1 MNQIK
6 LCGDIEAMPILSH
19 VNHNRE
25 FLSFPLSIQ
34 RLSGTY
40 DTIRVIAP
48 ALLCTGLS
56 KDSTISLAGEL
67 RSYNDREAE
76 HNRLKISAWARE
88 ITLCEE
94 AHTNSVH
101 LIGTLCKPAAYR
113 RTPFGREIA
122 DMMLCVER
130 EYATGTIHRCD
141 YIPCIAWGSVARL
154 CASLPPKSVIELE
167 GRIQSRNYIKVIDG
181 KAVERTAYEVSIATA
196 NALELGIEE

>member
-1 MNQIK
+1 MNEIK
-6 LCGDIEAMPILSH
+6 LCGDLESAPRLSH
-19 VNHNRE
+19 VNHDRE
-25 FLSFPLSIQ
+25 FLSFPLAVR

-48 ALLCTGLS
+48 AQLCAELEQGATVSLL
-56 KDSTISLAGEL
+56 GEL

-88 ITLCEE
+88 IERCDGPH
-94 AHTNSVH
+94 ANAVH
-101 LIGTLCKPAAYR
+101 LIGSLCKPAVYR

-130 EYATGTIHRCD
+130 SYASGAIHRHD
-141 YIPCIAWGSVARL
+141 YIPCIAWGSVARM
-154 CASLPPKSVIELE
+154 CAALPPRSTIELD

-181 KAVERTAYEVSIATA
+181 LATERTAYEVSIATA
-196 NALELGIEE
+196 EVLEVPDSE

>member
-1 MNQIK
+1 MYKRQIK

-67 RSYNDREAE
+67 RSYNAVSYTHLNAYLSKHR
-76 HNRLKISAWARE
+76 ISP
-88 ITLCEE
+88 
-94 AHTNSVH
+94 S
-101 LIGTLCKPAAYR
+101 
-113 RTPFGREIA
+113 
-122 DMMLCVER
+122 
-130 EYATGTIHRCD
+130 
-141 YIPCIAWGSVARL
+141 S
-154 CASLPPKSVIELE
+154 
-167 GRIQSRNYIKVIDG
+167 
-181 KAVERTAYEVSIATA
+181 
-196 NALELGIEE
+196 

>member
-6 LCGDIEAMPILSH
+6 LCGDIEAMPTLSH
-19 VNHNRE
+19 TNHNRE
-25 FLSFPLSIQ
+25 FYSFPLAVQ

-48 ALLCTGLS
+48 STLCSALS
-56 KDSTISLAGEL
+56 VPATIVLTGEL

-76 HNRLKISAWARE
+76 HNRLKISAWAQE
-88 ITLCEE
+88 ITVCRVPHEN
-94 AHTNSVH
+94 TVH
-101 LIGTLCKPAAYR
+101 LTGSLCKPAIYR

-130 EYATGTIHRCD
+130 EYVTGGIHRCD

-154 CASLPPKSVIELE
+154 CASLPAHSVIELE
-167 GRIQSRNYIKVIDG
+167 GRMQSRNYIKVIDG
-181 KAVERTAYEVSIATA
+181 RAEERTAYEVSIATA
-196 NALELGIEE
+196 KVLSVAED

>member
-6 LCGDIEAMPILSH
+6 LCGDLEAMPILSH

-25 FLSFPLSIQ
+25 FLSFPLAIQ

-48 ALLCTGLS
+48 SNLCTGLS
-56 KDSTISLAGEL
+56 PHATLCLSGEL
-67 RSYNDREAE
+67 RSYNDRAAE

-88 ITLCEE
+88 ITVSAAE
-94 AHTNSVH
+94 HTNTVH
-101 LIGTLCKPAAYR
+101 LIGALCKPAVYR

-130 EYATGTIHRCD
+130 DYATGTIHRCD

-154 CASLPPKSVIELE
+154 CASLPPKSIIELE
-167 GRIQSRNYIKVIDG
+167 GRIQSRNYMKVIDG
-181 KAVERTAYEVSIATA
+181 KAVERAAYEVSIATA
-196 NALELGIEE
+196 TVLELGACP

>member
-1 MNQIK
+1 M
-6 LCGDIEAMPILSH
+6 
-19 VNHNRE
+19 
-25 FLSFPLSIQ
+25 
-34 RLSGTY
+34 
-40 DTIRVIAP
+40 
-48 ALLCTGLS
+48 
-56 KDSTISLAGEL
+56 
-67 RSYNDREAE
+67 
-76 HNRLKISAWARE
+76 KISAWARE

-167 GRIQSRNYIKVIDG
+167 GRIQSRNYIK
-181 KAVERTAYEVSIATA
+181 AVSYTHLDVYKRQR
-196 NALELGIEE
+196 